1 MQEMKEFCKRIV
13 EIEKWKSLT
22 IFVSISHFF
31 DFFISHFLV
40 KLVAPNDRTG
50 QINRF
55 CKRLFKI
62 CKRVEDIKRGMF
74 SVVVISNSS
83 LAIE

>member
-13 EIEKWKSLT
+13 EIEKWKSL
-22 IFVSISHFF
+22 ILLSRFLILF
-31 DFFISHFLV
+31 DSFISHFLV
-40 KLVAPNDRTG
+40 KFVAPNDRTG

-74 SVVVISNSS
+74 SVNVISNSS

>member
-13 EIEKWKSLT
+13 EKKVEVIDNFLSRFL
-22 IFVSISHFF
+22 IFF

-40 KLVAPNDRTG
+40 KLVALNDRTG